1 MKGDFGLLWRSPI
14 ETRRDYRNVAQGR
27 FGPES
32 HIPIIGLIR
41 TWPNSDT
48 LLHAGDAGIS
58 QENSDSPTSK
68 CCPRITSGL
77 PTNCSESSDPLH
89 IGEGRKPSCHV
100 TRVAEW
106 LQLARQGQTDF
117 RSKHGNIHR

>member
-1 MKGDFGLLWRSPI
+1 MKTAGRENPNRPARLCHEPSPWGGRPKPFLLNQGGWSARRRPAEGRVFFLTSPFI
-14 ETRRDYRNVAQGR
+14 E
-27 FGPES
+27 
-32 HIPIIGLIR
+32 LIR

-77 PTNCSESSDPLH
+77 PTN
-89 IGEGRKPSCHV
+89 
-100 TRVAEW
+100 
-106 LQLARQGQTDF
+106 
-117 RSKHGNIHR
+117 